1 MKMFAHLAS
10 ATLKQVADWFV
21 LFLHY
26 CELHFLYSA
35 LINIGEDEGVVQRL
49 ALFHRLP
56 YVGHLALC
64 KYVLEEKARMSARH
78 KAYLIGKR

>member
-1 MKMFAHLAS
+1 MKMFADLAS
-10 ATLKQVADWFV
+10 ATLKQVADWFD

-26 CELHFLYSA
+26 CELHLLYPA
-35 LINIGEDEGVVQRL
+35 LVDIAENEGVVQRL

-56 YVGHLALC
+56 YVGHLALG
-64 KYVLEEKARMSARH
+64 KYVLEEKARMTAWH